1 MLILIVEDDERLA
14 RNLTESLH
22 KAGFAVEHERNGHEA
37 WIKGDVTDYDAVIL
51 DLGLPGLD
59 GLSILKRWRRAGR
72 AFPILVLTARGDWTD
87 RVEGIEAGADDYL
100 PKPFQ
105 MEEVLARLRA
115 IMRRSVGR
123 AEPVLTVGGI
133 TVDTRKL
140 EVRVAGEAIELTP
153 HEYRLVSYLAHN
165 AERAVSQS
173 ELLDH
178 LYGGDSAYTTN
189 SIEVL
194 VGRVRRKLGADY
206 IETRR
211 GYGYILRAR
220 GAGA

>member
-1 MLILIVEDDERLA
+1 MRILLVEDDERLA
-14 RNLTESLH
+14 RNMLESLH
-22 KAGFAVEHERNGHEA
+22 QAGYVVDLERNGQEA
-37 WIKGDVTDYDAVIL
+37 WFQGDVNDYDAVIL
-51 DLGLPGLD
+51 DLGLPALD
-59 GLSILKRWRRAGR
+59 GLSILKRWRMAGR
-72 AFPILVLTARGDWTD
+72 DFPILILTARGNWTD

-115 IMRRSVGR
+115 IMRRSAGR
-123 AEPVLTVGGI
+123 ADPILKVGDLA
-133 TVDTRKL
+133 VDGRQM
-140 EVRVAGEAIELTP
+140 EVRIAGQPVELTP

-165 AERAVSQS
+165 PERAVSQS

-178 LYGGDSAYTTN
+178 LYAGDSAHTTN

-194 VGRVRRKLGADY
+194 VGRVRRKLGAGH

-211 GYGYILRAR
+211 GYGYILR

>member
-1 MLILIVEDDERLA
+1 MRVLIVEDDERLA
-14 RNLTESLH
+14 RNLREALQA
-22 KAGFAVEHERNGHEA
+22 AGFGVDLEGNGKEA
-37 WIKGDVTDYDAVIL
+37 WFKGEVGDYDAVIL

-59 GLSILKRWRRAGR
+59 GLTILKRWRQAGVNV
-72 AFPILVLTARGDWTD
+72 PILVLTARGDWTE
-87 RVEGIEAGADDYL
+87 RVEGIEAGADDYR

-115 IMRRSVGR
+115 IVRRKAGH
-123 AEPVLTVGGI
+123 AAPVRTVGDI
-133 TVDTRKL
+133 AIDARRMQI
-140 EVRVAGEAIELTP
+140 RVAGAPVELTP
-153 HEYRLVSYLAHN
+153 HEYRLVCYLAFN
-165 AERAVSQS
+165 ADRSVSQS

-194 VGRVRRKLGADY
+194 VGRVRRKLGSSR

-211 GYGYILRAR
+211 GYGYILTGG
-220 GAGA
+220 GA

>member
-1 MLILIVEDDERLA
+1 MRILLVEDDERLA
-14 RNLTESLH
+14 RNLMESLH
-22 KAGFAVEHERNGHEA
+22 QAGYVVDLERNGREA
-37 WIKGDVTDYDAVIL
+37 WFQGDVNDYDAVIL
-51 DLGLPGLD
+51 DLGLPALD
-59 GLSILKRWRRAGR
+59 GLSILRRWRTAGR
-72 AFPILVLTARGDWTD
+72 DFPILILTARGNWTD

-115 IMRRSVGR
+115 ITRRSAGR
-123 AEPVLTVGGI
+123 ADPVLKVGDLA
-133 TVDTRKL
+133 VDARQK
-140 EVRVAGEAIELTP
+140 EVRVAGRPVELTP

-165 AERAVSQS
+165 PERAVSQS

-178 LYGGDSAYTTN
+178 LYAGDSAHTTN

-194 VGRVRRKLGADY
+194 VGRVRRKLGAGH

-211 GYGYILRAR
+211 GYGYILR

>member
-1 MLILIVEDDERLA
+1 MRILLVEDDERLA
-14 RNLTESLH
+14 RNLIEALGG
-22 KAGFAVEHERNGHEA
+22 AGFVVDHERNGQEA
-37 WIKGDVTDYDAVIL
+37 WFKGDVNDYDAAIL
-51 DLGLPGLD
+51 DLGLPALD
-59 GLSILKRWRRAGR
+59 GLSVLKRWRKAGR
-72 AFPILVLTARGDWTD
+72 GFPILILTARGNWTD

-115 IMRRSVGR
+115 IMRRSAGR
-123 AEPVLTVGGI
+123 ADPVLKVGDVAIDARQMEVSVGG
-133 TVDTRKL
+133 RP
-140 EVRVAGEAIELTP
+140 IELTR

-165 AERAVSQS
+165 PERAISQS

-178 LYGGDSAYTTN
+178 LYAGDSARTTN

-194 VGRVRRKLGADY
+194 VGRVRRKLGAGH

-211 GYGYILRAR
+211 GYGYILR
-220 GAGA
+220 GAGI

>member
-14 RNLTESLH
+14 RNLAEALRG
-22 KAGFAVEHERNGHEA
+22 AGFTVEQERNGEEA
-37 WIKGDVTDYDAVIL
+37 WFKGDVNDYDAVIL

-59 GLSILKRWRRAGR
+59 GLSILKRWRQAKR
-72 AFPILVLTARGDWTD
+72 AFPILILTARGNWTD

-115 IMRRSVGR
+115 ILRRSTGR
-123 AEPVLTVGGI
+123 AEPLLTVGGI
-133 TVDTRKL
+133 TVNPRKL
-140 EVRVAGEAIELTP
+140 EIRVAGAPVELTP

-165 AERAVSQS
+165 CERAVSQS

-178 LYGGDSAYTTN
+178 LYGDDSAYTTN

-194 VGRVRRKLGADY
+194 VGRVRRKLGAGH

-211 GYGYILRAR
+211 GYGYRLRGDVA
-220 GAGA
+220 